1 MLEKKKPTEQE
12 LAQWLEGVHFGSC
25 CRDPI
30 EDKSTQEN
38 KKIKLEKPINDTDK
52 LCILKDSAD

>member
-1 MLEKKKPTEQE
+1 MLEKKKPTEEE

-30 EDKSTQEN
+30 EDKPFQEN
-38 KKIKLEKPINDTDK
+38 KKIKSDKPVNCRNKPRIEKETVD
-52 LCILKDSAD
+52 